1 MRYAI
6 VAAGR
11 CLNVV
16 EADAPTAAALAAAAG
31 GQAVQS
37 DDAGPGDDYA
47 AGQFTRASP
56 PVHVPAAVSRYAF
69 TEACEDVLAVQAA
82 TIDAAIAAMAAG
94 RPKRRLLAWWTGAP
108 MLARQ
113 GARMNDLQALMGWSN
128 AQVRQVFI
136 AAAAVGD

>member
-11 CLNVV
+11 CINVV
-16 EADAPTAAALAAAAG
+16 EADAATAAALAAAAG

-37 DDAGPGDDYA
+37 DDASPGDDVA
-47 AGQFTRASP
+47 AGQFTRVAT

-69 TEACEDVLAVQAA
+69 LDACEDVLNVQAA
-82 TIDAAIAAMAAG
+82 AIDAAIAGMAAG
-94 RPKRRLLAWWTGAP
+94 RPKRRLTAWWTGSP
-108 MLARQ
+108 MLTRA

-128 AQVRQVFI
+128 AQVRQVFA